1 MTYPLKSY
9 RDALKI
15 EIRKCLEPHMP
26 TKMQNFI
33 QTLPVRSTQRQTI
46 WLTGAS
52 YFIVLKPPGSRRG
65 HFQALS
71 HVRACSEQTLVEAA
85 SDLLLASWLWATM
98 SSHIERPR

>member
-1 MTYPLKSY
+1 MTQLLKSY
-9 RDALKI
+9 RDALKN
-15 EIRKCLEPHMP
+15 EFRKCLEPHMP
-26 TKMQNFI
+26 TEMQNFI
-33 QTLPVRSTQRQTI
+33 QTLPVHSTQRQTI

-52 YFIVLKPPGSRRG
+52 YFIILKLPGSRRG

-71 HVRACSEQTLVEAA
+71 HVWACSEQTLVEAA